1 MASLF
6 NKDSEVKQPISNLDK
21 IESEVA
27 HLKKKN
33 SVRDQPGAKK
43 VAPWIF
49 TLIIL
54 GLIGLYIMD
63 PGLHALYKGEAIR
76 AYLYIHNYGSA
87 ARADELAATRI
98 FTEDEVAALNRKHGS
113 YQDYFSSPEAA
124 DRTAQSVIDYMKQ
137 VEALHSDKYNELDH
151 INKIRY
157 VMFIKSD
164 IPTPTAW
171 SSLDPSVSQD

>member
-6 NKDSEVKQPISNLDK
+6 NKDSEVKQPLSNLDK

-49 TLIIL
+49 TLIIF
-54 GLIGLYIMD
+54 GFIWLYIMD
-63 PGLHALYKGEAIR
+63 PCLHAIHKGEAIR
-76 AYLYIHNYGSA
+76 AYLYIHNYGSGA
-87 ARADELAATRI
+87 LADELVASRI

-124 DRTAQSVIDYMKQ
+124 NSTAQSVIDYMKEVQ
-137 VEALHSDKYNELDH
+137 ALHNDKYNELDR

-157 VMFIKSD
+157 VLFIKSD

-171 SSLDPSVSQD
+171 SSFDPSISQD